1 MAGLFFTNYP
11 PSREKIPPVED
22 LGPVSWWSLRRNS
35 RLKLM
40 SSELEIVSG
49 SLLGFLVMSR
59 LKLELMTRLRSEP
72 VSVLAHH
79 SSQAHIMTF
88 YFSHCQ

>member
-1 MAGLFFTNYP
+1 MRLSGVRTY
-11 PSREKIPPVED
+11 EQGCHGQTVQ
-22 LGPVSWWSLRRNS
+22 GPVSWWSLRRNS

-59 LKLELMTRLRSEP
+59 LKLKLKTRLRSEP

-88 YFSHCQ
+88 YEYFSHCQ